1 LKVGKERIEPIVAKG
16 GTRCRRGVGRRPL
29 LILDKEYDL
38 GIHAIRASANSHSQP
53 CKRSLRYRL
62 PGQFHTTNHNNR
74 FQEEHPMAIAR
85 TIHADLFRV
94 FLLTLVSLFA
104 IPAATLVFTEYV
116 LRTEDADFLQAIEKR
131 IASDTRLS
139 AEDKAQTTAFYRSHP
154 LSKACEATAEE
165 DREFHDKVCRPNSM
179 YWHFHWA
186 DRAALWTLAL
196 GAALLA
202 AALVLGALAFA
213 NRGLRY
219 ASFVAGWRLMTVSS
233 AVEVVLQSAMLVW
246 LSFWLTAYFWQSYY
260 VKLIAIAGIAAAA
273 AVFYAIYTLFKKL
286 PSDNEIEGEVVA
298 EADAPRLWERIRQL
312 ATRVKTAPPDQI
324 VAGID
329 TNFFVTEAPCQVGG
343 RTLDGRTLFVSIPLL
358 RVLDQSE
365 ADAVLAHEL
374 AHLGGGDT
382 RSSAALGPK
391 LQQFDQYTWKMRGGG
406 LTIVAHYLLR
416 LYRMI
421 FAFALAR
428 DSREREY
435 KADRVSAGLTAPGAI
450 VQSLIKISAYA
461 SYRNDVE
468 RKLFEQNRQHDG
480 ALGIAGFVAA
490 GLPPYA
496 NSEAFIETMK
506 TADVP
511 HPYDTHPPLLERM
524 RNVGHHVPESAYGA
538 IVATAPEASWAD
550 DIETAAA
557 IEQRL
562 WSDYEQRFV
571 QNHELS
577 LAYRYEPATDEERA
591 VVLRHFPPVA
601 FALKNDESVE
611 VTHEGLHQSV
621 DGGSTIGWDEV
632 KDLTYQDN
640 TFGDILVVTHHDKG
654 MLGAR
659 TTKVKVGGIG
669 KQKENFKAVV
679 GRYWQRHQIMRA
691 QQKHEQEQ
699 ASS

>member
-1 LKVGKERIEPIVAKG
+1 
-16 GTRCRRGVGRRPL
+16 
-29 LILDKEYDL
+29 
-38 GIHAIRASANSHSQP
+38 
-53 CKRSLRYRL
+53 
-62 PGQFHTTNHNNR
+62 
-74 FQEEHPMAIAR
+74 MAIAR

-104 IPAATLVFTEYV
+104 IPAATLVFTEYA
-116 LRTEDADFLQAIEKR
+116 LRSQDTEFLQAIEKR
-131 IASDTRLS
+131 IASDARLS
-139 AEDKAQTTAFYRSHP
+139 ADEKARTTEFYRSHQ
-154 LSKACEATAEE
+154 LSKACDATAPE
-165 DREFHDKVCRPNSM
+165 DKNFHDKVCSPYSM
-179 YWHFHWA
+179 HWQFHWA
-186 DRAALWTLAL
+186 DRAAIWTLAL

-233 AVEVVLQSAMLVW
+233 AVEVVLQSSMLVW

-273 AVFYAIYTLFKKL
+273 AVFYAVYTLFKKL
-286 PSDNEIEGEVVA
+286 PSVNAIDGELIA

-312 ATRVKTAPPDQI
+312 AGRVKTAPPDQI

-329 TNFFVTEAPCQVGG
+329 TNFFVTEARCEVGG
-343 RTLDGRTLFVSIPLL
+343 RILQGRTLFVSIPLL

-391 LQQFDQYTWKMRGGG
+391 LRQFDLYTWNMRSAG

-421 FAFALAR
+421 FEFALAR

-435 KADRVSAGLTAPGAI
+435 KADRVSASLTAPSAI

-468 RKLFEQNRQHDG
+468 RKLFAQNRQHDG
-480 ALGIAGFVAA
+480 ALGIAGFVAS

-496 NSEAFIETMK
+496 SSEAFIETMK

-511 HPYDTHPPLLERM
+511 HPFDSHPPLLERM
-524 RNVGHHVPESAYGA
+524 RNVDHHVPESAYGV
-538 IVATAPEASWAD
+538 IVSTVPEASWAD
-550 DIETAAA
+550 DMETAAA

-562 WSDYEQRFV
+562 WSEYEQRFV

-577 LAYRYEPATDEERA
+577 LAYRYEPATEEERA
-591 VVLRHFPPVA
+591 VVLRHFPPVT
-601 FALKNDESVE
+601 FALKNGGHIEINY
-611 VTHEGLHQSV
+611 EGLHPGA
-621 DGGSTIGWDEV
+621 DGGSSIPWDEV
-632 KDLTYQDN
+632 KGLTYKDSS
-640 TFGDILVVTHHDKG
+640 FGDTLVVAHHDKG
-654 MLGAR
+654 LLGAR
-659 TTKVKVGGIG
+659 TTKVKLGGLG
-669 KQKENFKAVV
+669 KQKDNFKGAA

-691 QQKHEQEQ
+691 QQKEQT
-699 ASS
+699 AS

>member
-1 LKVGKERIEPIVAKG
+1 
-16 GTRCRRGVGRRPL
+16 
-29 LILDKEYDL
+29 
-38 GIHAIRASANSHSQP
+38 
-53 CKRSLRYRL
+53 
-62 PGQFHTTNHNNR
+62 
-74 FQEEHPMAIAR
+74 MAIAR

-116 LRTEDADFLQAIEKR
+116 LRTEDAEFLQAIEKR

-139 AEDKAQTTAFYRSHP
+139 AEDKAQTTEFYRSHP
-154 LSKACEATAEE
+154 LSKACDATAEE

-186 DRAALWTLAL
+186 DRAAIWTLAL

-286 PSDNEIEGEVVA
+286 PSGNEIEGEVVA

-312 ATRVKTAPPDQI
+312 AARVKTAPPDQI

-391 LQQFDQYTWKMRGGG
+391 LLQFDQYTWKMRSGG

-435 KADRVSAGLTAPGAI
+435 KADRVSAGLTAPSAI

-468 RKLFEQNRQHDG
+468 RKLFAQNREHDG

-511 HPYDTHPPLLERM
+511 HPYDSHPPLLERM

-577 LAYRYEPATDEERA
+577 LAYRYEPATEEERA
-591 VVLRHFPPVA
+591 VVLRHFPPMA
-601 FALKNDESVE
+601 FALKNGESVE
-611 VTHEGLHQSV
+611 VSYAGLHQSV

-632 KDLTYQDN
+632 KNLTYQDN

-669 KQKENFKAVV
+669 KQKEDFKAAV

-691 QQKHEQEQ
+691 QQQEE
-699 ASS
+699 ASA

>member
-1 LKVGKERIEPIVAKG
+1 
-16 GTRCRRGVGRRPL
+16 
-29 LILDKEYDL
+29 
-38 GIHAIRASANSHSQP
+38 
-53 CKRSLRYRL
+53 
-62 PGQFHTTNHNNR
+62 
-74 FQEEHPMAIAR
+74 MAFAR
-85 TIHADLFRV
+85 TIHADLLRV

-104 IPAATLVFTEYV
+104 IPAATLVFTEYA
-116 LRTEDADFLQAIEKR
+116 LRSQDAEFLQSIEKR
-131 IASDTRLS
+131 ISADARLN
-139 AEDKAQTTAFYRSHP
+139 AADKAEATAFYRSHP
-154 LSKACEATAEE
+154 LSKACDATAPE
-165 DREFHDKVCRPNSM
+165 DKNFHDKVCSPYSM
-179 YWHFHWA
+179 QWQFHWA

-196 GAALLA
+196 GAALLS

-246 LSFWLTAYFWQSYY
+246 LSFWLTAFFWHSYY

-273 AVFYAIYTLFKKL
+273 AVFYAVYTLFKKL
-286 PSDNEIEGEVVA
+286 PSVNAIDGELIA

-312 ATRVKTAPPDQI
+312 AGRVKTAPPDQI

-329 TNFFVTEAPCQVGG
+329 TNFFVTEAPIEVAG
-343 RTLDGRTLFVSIPLL
+343 RTLNGRTLFVSIPLL

-391 LQQFDQYTWKMRGGG
+391 LRQFDQYTWKMRSGG

-421 FAFALAR
+421 FEFALAR

-435 KADRVSAGLTAPGAI
+435 KADRVSAGLTAPSAI

-468 RKLFEQNRQHDG
+468 QKLFAQNRQHDG
-480 ALGIAGFVAA
+480 ALGIARFVAD

-496 NSEAFIETMK
+496 SSEAFIETMK

-511 HPYDTHPPLLERM
+511 HPYDSHPPLLERM
-524 RNVGHHVPESAYGA
+524 RNVDHHVPESVYGA
-538 IVATAPEASWAD
+538 IVATTPQATWAD
-550 DIETAAA
+550 EIETAPA

-562 WSDYEQRFV
+562 WSEYEQRFV
-571 QNHELS
+571 QNHELA
-577 LAYRYEPATDEERA
+577 LAYRYEPATEEERI
-591 VVLRHFPPVA
+591 VVLRHFPPLE
-601 FALKNDESVE
+601 FALKGGERIVVDYA
-611 VTHEGLHQSV
+611 GLHPSA
-621 DGGSTIGWDEV
+621 DGGSTIAWDEV
-632 KDLTYQDN
+632 KGLTYKDGS
-640 TFGDILVVTHHDKG
+640 FGDTLIVTHHDKG

-659 TTKVKVGGIG
+659 TTKVKVAGLG
-669 KQKENFKAVV
+669 KQKDNFRGAV
-679 GRYWQRHQIMRA
+679 GHYWQRHQVMRA
-691 QQKHEQEQ
+691 QQKEEEDQ
-699 ASS
+699 AS

>member
-1 LKVGKERIEPIVAKG
+1 
-16 GTRCRRGVGRRPL
+16 
-29 LILDKEYDL
+29 
-38 GIHAIRASANSHSQP
+38 
-53 CKRSLRYRL
+53 
-62 PGQFHTTNHNNR
+62 
-74 FQEEHPMAIAR
+74 MALAR

-104 IPAATLVFTEYV
+104 IPAATLVFTEYA
-116 LRTEDADFLQAIEKR
+116 LRTEDAEFLQAIEKR

-139 AEDKAQTTAFYRSHP
+139 AGDKAQATEFYRSHP
-154 LSKACEATAEE
+154 LSRACSATAPE
-165 DREFHDKVCRPNSM
+165 DKNFHDKVCSPYSM
-179 YWHFHWA
+179 HWQFHWA
-186 DRAALWTLAL
+186 DRAAGWTLVL

-233 AVEVVLQSAMLVW
+233 ALEVALQGAMLVW
-246 LSFWLTAYFWQSYY
+246 LSFWLTAYFMQSYY
-260 VKLIAIAGIAAAA
+260 VKLIIIAGIAAAV

-286 PSDNEIEGEVVA
+286 PFGNEIEGEVVA

-312 ATRVKTAPPDQI
+312 AARVKTAPPDQI

-329 TNFFVTEAPCQVGG
+329 TNFFVTEAPCEVGG
-343 RTLDGRTLFVSIPLL
+343 RTLQGRTLFVSIPLL

-391 LQQFDQYTWKMRGGG
+391 LLQFDQYTWKMREGG
-406 LTIVAHYLLR
+406 LSIVAHYLLR

-435 KADRVSAGLTAPGAI
+435 KADSVAASLTAPGAI
-450 VQSLIKISAYA
+450 VQSLIKIAAYA

-468 RKLFEQNRQHDG
+468 RKLFAQDRQHDG

-496 NSEAFIETMK
+496 NSDAFVETMK

-511 HPYDTHPPLLERM
+511 HPYDSHPPLLERM

-538 IVATAPEASWAD
+538 IVATAPAASWAD

-577 LAYRYEPATDEERA
+577 LAYRYEPATEEERA

-601 FALKNDESVE
+601 FALKNGENIE
-611 VTHEGLHQSV
+611 VSHAGLRQSV

-632 KDLTYQDN
+632 KNLTFQDN
-640 TFGDILVVTHHDKG
+640 TFGDLLVVTHHDKG

-659 TTKVKVGGIG
+659 TTKVKVGGLG
-669 KQKENFKAVV
+669 KQKENFKGAV

-691 QQKHEQEQ
+691 QQQQQQESPQ
-699 ASS
+699 P

>member
-1 LKVGKERIEPIVAKG
+1 
-16 GTRCRRGVGRRPL
+16 
-29 LILDKEYDL
+29 
-38 GIHAIRASANSHSQP
+38 
-53 CKRSLRYRL
+53 
-62 PGQFHTTNHNNR
+62 
-74 FQEEHPMAIAR
+74 MAHAR
-85 TIHADLFRV
+85 TIRADLFRV

-104 IPAATLVFTEYV
+104 IPAATLVFTEYA
-116 LRTEDADFLQAIEKR
+116 LRSQDAEFLQSIEKR
-131 IASDTRLS
+131 ITADAGLS
-139 AEDKAQTTAFYRSHP
+139 ADDKARATGFYRSHP
-154 LSKACEATAEE
+154 LSKACDATAPE
-165 DREFHDKVCRPNSM
+165 DKNFHDKVCSPYSM
-179 YWHFHWA
+179 HWQFHWA
-186 DRAALWTLAL
+186 DRAAVWTLAL

-260 VKLIAIAGIAAAA
+260 IKLIVIAGVAAAA
-273 AVFYAIYTLFKKL
+273 AVFYAVYTLFRKL
-286 PSDNEIEGEVVA
+286 PYGNEIEGEVIA
-298 EADAPRLWERIRQL
+298 EADAPRLWDRIRQL
-312 ATRVKTAPPDQI
+312 AGRVKTAPPDQI

-329 TNFFVTEAPCQVGG
+329 TNFFVTEAPCEVRG
-343 RTLDGRTLFVSIPLL
+343 RTLHGRTLFVSIPLL
-358 RVLDQSE
+358 RVLDPSE

-391 LQQFDQYTWKMRGGG
+391 LLQFDQYTWKMRSGG

-435 KADRVSAGLTAPGAI
+435 KADRVSASLTAPSAI

-468 RKLFEQNRQHDG
+468 QKLFAQNRQHDG

-496 NSEAFIETMK
+496 SSDAFIETMK

-511 HPYDTHPPLLERM
+511 HPFDSHPPLLERM

-538 IVATAPEASWAD
+538 IVSTAPQATWAD
-550 DIETAAA
+550 DIETATA

-571 QNHELS
+571 ANHELS
-577 LAYRYEPATDEERA
+577 LAYRYEPATEEERA
-591 VVLRHFPPVA
+591 VVLRHFPPVT
-601 FALKNDESVE
+601 FALKDGERIDVDYA
-611 VTHEGLHQSV
+611 GLHPSA
-621 DGGSTIGWDEV
+621 DGGSSIPWDEV
-632 KDLTYQDN
+632 KDLTYKDGS
-640 TFGDILVVTHHDKG
+640 FGDTLIVTHHDKG

-659 TTKVKVGGIG
+659 TTKIKLGGLG
-669 KQKENFKAVV
+669 KQKENFKGAV
-679 GRYWQRHQIMRA
+679 GHYWQRHQVMRA
-691 QQKHEQEQ
+691 QQKEQQ
-699 ASS
+699 AS

>member
-1 LKVGKERIEPIVAKG
+1 
-16 GTRCRRGVGRRPL
+16 
-29 LILDKEYDL
+29 
-38 GIHAIRASANSHSQP
+38 
-53 CKRSLRYRL
+53 
-62 PGQFHTTNHNNR
+62 
-74 FQEEHPMAIAR
+74 MAPAR

-104 IPAATLVFTEYV
+104 IPAATLVFTEYA
-116 LRTEDADFLQAIEKR
+116 LRSDDAEFLQSIEQR

-139 AEDKAQTTAFYRSHP
+139 AGDKAEATTFYRSHP
-154 LSKACEATAEE
+154 LSKACTATAPE
-165 DREFHDKVCRPNSM
+165 DKQFHDKVCSPYSM
-179 YWHFHWA
+179 HWQFHWA
-186 DRAALWTLAL
+186 DRAAIWTLVL

-202 AALVLGALAFA
+202 AALVLGALAFV

-260 VKLIAIAGIAAAA
+260 VKLILIAGALAAM

-286 PSDNEIEGEVVA
+286 PFGNAIEGELIA
-298 EADAPRLWERIRQL
+298 EADAPRLWDRIRQL
-312 ATRVKTAPPDQI
+312 AARVKTAPPDQI

-343 RTLDGRTLFVSIPLL
+343 HALNGRTLFVSIPLL

-391 LQQFDQYTWKMRGGG
+391 LLQFDQYTWKMRDGG
-406 LTIVAHYLLR
+406 LSIVAHYLLR

-435 KADRVSAGLTAPGAI
+435 KADRVAASLTAPGAI

-468 RKLFEQNRQHDG
+468 RKLFAQNRQHDDG

-496 NSEAFIETMK
+496 NSDAFVETMK

-511 HPYDTHPPLLERM
+511 HPYDSHPPLVERM
-524 RNVGHHVPESAYGA
+524 RNVGHHVSEGAYGS
-538 IVATAPEASWAD
+538 IVSAAPEASWAD
-550 DIETAAA
+550 DIETATA

-577 LAYRYEPATDEERA
+577 LAYRYEPATDEERV

-601 FALKNDESVE
+601 FALKNGEQVE
-611 VTHEGLHQSV
+611 VSYSGMRQSV
-621 DGGSTIGWDEV
+621 NGGSTTSWDEV
-632 KDLTYQDN
+632 KDLAYQGN
-640 TFGDILVVTHHDKG
+640 AFGDFLVVTHHDKG

-659 TTKVKVGGIG
+659 TSKIKLAGIG
-669 KQKENFKAVV
+669 KQKENFKAAA

-691 QQKHEQEQ
+691 QQQQQQERQ
-699 ASS
+699 ASSP

>member
-1 LKVGKERIEPIVAKG
+1 
-16 GTRCRRGVGRRPL
+16 
-29 LILDKEYDL
+29 
-38 GIHAIRASANSHSQP
+38 
-53 CKRSLRYRL
+53 
-62 PGQFHTTNHNNR
+62 
-74 FQEEHPMAIAR
+74 MALAR

-104 IPAATLVFTEYV
+104 IPAATLVFTEYA
-116 LRTEDADFLQAIEKR
+116 LRTEDAEFLQAIEKR

-139 AEDKAQTTAFYRSHP
+139 AGDKAQATEFYRSHP
-154 LSKACEATAEE
+154 LSRACSATAPE
-165 DREFHDKVCRPNSM
+165 DKNFHDKVCSPYSM
-179 YWHFHWA
+179 HWQFHWA
-186 DRAALWTLAL
+186 DRAAGWTLVL

-233 AVEVVLQSAMLVW
+233 ALEVALQGAMLVW
-246 LSFWLTAYFWQSYY
+246 LSFWLTAYFMQSYY
-260 VKLIAIAGIAAAA
+260 VKLIIIAGIAAAV

-286 PSDNEIEGEVVA
+286 PFGNEIEGEVVA

-312 ATRVKTAPPDQI
+312 AARVKTAPPDQI

-329 TNFFVTEAPCQVGG
+329 TNFFVTEAPCEVGG
-343 RTLDGRTLFVSIPLL
+343 RTLQGRTLFVSIPLL

-391 LQQFDQYTWKMRGGG
+391 LLQFDQYTWKMREGG
-406 LTIVAHYLLR
+406 LSIVAHYLLR

-435 KADRVSAGLTAPGAI
+435 KADSVAASLTAPGAI
-450 VQSLIKISAYA
+450 VQSLIKIAAYA

-468 RKLFEQNRQHDG
+468 RKLFAQDRQHDG

-496 NSEAFIETMK
+496 NSDAFVETMK

-511 HPYDTHPPLLERM
+511 HPYDSHPPLLERM

-538 IVATAPEASWAD
+538 IVATAPAASWAD

-577 LAYRYEPATDEERA
+577 LAYRYEPATEEERA

-601 FALKNDESVE
+601 FALKNGENIE
-611 VTHEGLHQSV
+611 VSHAGLRQSV
-621 DGGSTIGWDEV
+621 DGSSTIGWDEV
-632 KDLTYQDN
+632 KNLTFQDN
-640 TFGDILVVTHHDKG
+640 TFGDLLVVTHHDKG

-659 TTKVKVGGIG
+659 TTKVKVGGLG
-669 KQKENFKAVV
+669 KQKENFKGAV

-691 QQKHEQEQ
+691 QQQQQQESPQ
-699 ASS
+699 P

>member
-1 LKVGKERIEPIVAKG
+1 
-16 GTRCRRGVGRRPL
+16 
-29 LILDKEYDL
+29 
-38 GIHAIRASANSHSQP
+38 
-53 CKRSLRYRL
+53 
-62 PGQFHTTNHNNR
+62 
-74 FQEEHPMAIAR
+74 MALAR

-104 IPAATLVFTEYV
+104 IPAATLVFTEYA
-116 LRTEDADFLQAIEKR
+116 LRSEDAEFLQAIETR

-139 AEDKAQTTAFYRSHP
+139 AADKAQATEFYRSHP
-154 LSKACEATAEE
+154 LSKACSATAPE
-165 DREFHDKVCRPNSM
+165 DKNFHDKVCSPYSM
-179 YWHFHWA
+179 HWQFHWA
-186 DRAALWTLAL
+186 DRAAIWTLVL

-233 AVEVVLQSAMLVW
+233 AAEVALQSAMLVW

-260 VKLIAIAGIAAAA
+260 VKLIIIAGIAAAV
-273 AVFYAIYTLFKKL
+273 AVFYAIYTLFKQL
-286 PSDNEIEGEVVA
+286 PFGNEIEGEVVA

-312 ATRVKTAPPDQI
+312 AARVKTAPPDQI

-329 TNFFVTEAPCQVGG
+329 TNFFVTEAPCEVGG
-343 RTLDGRTLFVSIPLL
+343 RTLQGRTLFVSIPLL

-391 LQQFDQYTWKMRGGG
+391 LLQFDQYTWKMRDGG
-406 LTIVAHYLLR
+406 LSIVAHYLLR

-435 KADRVSAGLTAPGAI
+435 KADRVAASLTAPGAI

-468 RKLFEQNRQHDG
+468 RKLFAQDRQHDG

-496 NSEAFIETMK
+496 NSDAFVESMK

-511 HPYDTHPPLLERM
+511 HPYDSHPPLLERM

-577 LAYRYEPATDEERA
+577 LAYRYEPATEEERA

-601 FALKNDESVE
+601 FALKNGESIE
-611 VTHEGLHQSV
+611 VSHAGLRQSV
-621 DGGSTIGWDEV
+621 DGGSTIAWDEV
-632 KDLTYQDN
+632 KDLTFHDN
-640 TFGDILVVTHHDKG
+640 TFGDLLVVTHHDKG

-659 TTKVKVGGIG
+659 TTKVKVGGLG
-669 KQKENFKAVV
+669 KQKENFKGAV
-679 GRYWQRHQIMRA
+679 GRYWQRHQFMRA
-691 QQKHEQEQ
+691 QQQQQQQ
-699 ASS
+699 ASPQP

>member
-1 LKVGKERIEPIVAKG
+1 
-16 GTRCRRGVGRRPL
+16 
-29 LILDKEYDL
+29 
-38 GIHAIRASANSHSQP
+38 
-53 CKRSLRYRL
+53 
-62 PGQFHTTNHNNR
+62 
-74 FQEEHPMAIAR
+74 MALAR
-85 TIHADLFRV
+85 TIHADLLRV

-116 LRTEDADFLQAIEKR
+116 LRTEDAEFLQAIEKR

-139 AEDKAQTTAFYRSHP
+139 AEEKAQTSEFYRSHP

-165 DREFHDKVCRPNSM
+165 DREFHDKVCSPNSM

-286 PSDNEIEGEVVA
+286 PSGNEIEGEVVA

-391 LQQFDQYTWKMRGGG
+391 LQQFDQYTWKMRSGG

-435 KADRVSAGLTAPGAI
+435 KADRVSASLTAPGAI

-468 RKLFEQNRQHDG
+468 RKLFAQNQEHDG

-577 LAYRYEPATDEERA
+577 LAYRYEPATEEERA

-611 VTHEGLHQSV
+611 VSYTGLHQSV

-632 KDLTYQDN
+632 KNLTYQDN
-640 TFGDILVVTHHDKG
+640 AFSDMLVVTHHDKG
-654 MLGAR
+654 MLGSR

-669 KQKENFKAVV
+669 KQKENFKAAV

-691 QQKHEQEQ
+691 QQQQEQ
-699 ASS
+699 ASSQP